1 VAVEPGAWLTPA
13 NAFRKIK
20 NVKKMR
26 AMDAAPGGES
36 VHIPDKLYFR
46 IGEVSRVSGVKPH
59 VLRYW
64 ETEFSGISPKKS
76 GSGHRLYRRK
86 DVELILEIK
95 RLLYEERFT
104 IEGARKYLSRRPKRV
119 PTKAPAVGQ
128 GRGQGELFPRSLEV
142 EKVRQELLEILE
154 ILK

>member
-1 VAVEPGAWLTPA
+1 MWAS
-13 NAFRKIK
+13 NAPRS
-20 NVKKMR
+20 
-26 AMDAAPGGES
+26 GENPE
-36 VHIPDKLYFR
+36 IPDKLYFR

-64 ETEFSGISPKKS
+64 ETEFPAITPKKS

-104 IEGARKYLSRRPKRV
+104 IEGARKYLGQKARRQAARGA
-119 PTKAPAVGQ
+119 KAPA
-128 GRGQGELFPRSLEV
+128 QGELFETAPEGLPNLE
-142 EKVRQELLEILE
+142 EIRRELREILE
-154 ILK
+154 ILSRPVGG

>member
-1 VAVEPGAWLTPA
+1 MWAS
-13 NAFRKIK
+13 NASR
-20 NVKKMR
+20 
-26 AMDAAPGGES
+26 GGDNPE
-36 VHIPDKLYFR
+36 IPDKLYFR

-64 ETEFSGISPKKS
+64 ETEFPGITPKKS

-104 IEGARKYLSRRPKRV
+104 IEGARKYLGQRAKRPAKAV
-119 PTKAPAVGQ
+119 KAPA
-128 GRGQGELFPRSLEV
+128 QGELFEAPASEINPLE
-142 EKVRQELLEILE
+142 EVRRELREILE
-154 ILK
+154 MLRQPVGG